1 MDEERKLRGTSDDA
15 PVLSET
21 DSTSEAHEES
31 YTPARY
37 TFVAENEDPTVRDKY
52 GMVYDGMNQLSADI
66 RRDVDIFSSV
76 EDMIRRG
83 SGEISLKRQM
93 MRKTL
98 DATWIKVIEDCI
110 IPLDNVIR
118 KPRRFIEENE
128 AVLPIELSRN
138 ITSRSM
144 RHLAQH
150 TDYISKIEG
159 DTITPSKILNVF
171 RDETVQT
178 YENRFVNT
186 LINRLYIFVSRRYD
200 AIRENGRAS
209 ATSVLSYETKFETA
223 SVKGKIQLNMEISAS
238 SEVEGARTNSHEE
251 AELWDRLEHL
261 KQVVSAYATSP
272 FVQMMGKSYVRPPI
286 MHTNAIN
293 KNRDLRQCVALWE
306 FIESYEGAGYELSV
320 KDTAEKMDDRYLD
333 EMLSSLAVQYCVFRY
348 NMSADL
354 SDEMILSESED
365 GEPFTPKFL
374 DSLEEY
380 ESDDFN
386 VHDTSYKK
394 YMAVNGL
401 NPKRKLTVGEW
412 RIRRAIDVA
421 LKADRIL
428 ELKRIADEAERRK
441 REEEEEARLRMEQE
455 ETARLERE
463 AEEARERQQ
472 KEAEA
477 EAIEEMQNK
486 SEEEESLRRVAE
498 EAAESVESEAE
509 REKAIEESE
518 EERYAKR
525 LEEEKKRAEEVDRRR
540 EEAERGLTETET
552 PILSASEI
560 VERKNEDEEQE
571 RIEEQRDRR
580 EAIEREK
587 REAEEA
593 AARETFLSEEAKK
606 RGESEETDL
615 AESELTEKELE
626 EMAALREREAEDARR
641 REEEARLERERAE
654 EERLAREEAERLE
667 RENELDEAA
676 RFIREEEEEALR
688 RELEAAER
696 EAQEESER
704 RRREYE
710 EARRQA
716 EEERKALASDAASD
730 DEKEIERLRREQETE
745 TKEEAERRRDV
756 YLDAL
761 RRAEESE
768 KAEEKPEEPV
778 EEPAEE
784 PAEEPVEEPVEKP
797 AEEPTEEPVEEPA
810 EEPAKEPVEQPA
822 EEPVEKPVE
831 EPAEEP
837 VEEPAIK
844 PTESSTE
851 VLETLALRQLVKKP
865 TAKVGVKRGPKTA
878 TNTRKKT
885 RMKPGAK
892 KTGQKKVK
900 PGETNVSPR
909 KKNRKK

>member
-1 MDEERKLRGTSDDA
+1 MDEERKVRGTSDDA
-15 PVLSET
+15 PVVSDI
-21 DSTSEAHEES
+21 DSISEAHEDS
-31 YTPARY
+31 YVAPRY
-37 TFVAENEDPTVRDKY
+37 TFVAEKEDPTTRDKY
-52 GMVYDGMNQLSADI
+52 GLVYDGMNQLSADI
-66 RRDVDIFSSV
+66 RRDVDVFAAV

-83 SGEISLKRQM
+83 SGEIALKRQM

-209 ATSVLSYETKFETA
+209 ATSVLSYESKFETA
-223 SVKGKIQLNMEISAS
+223 SVRGKISLNMEISAS
-238 SEVEGARTNSHEE
+238 SEVEGARKETHEE
-251 AELWDRLEHL
+251 AELWERLEHL

-272 FVQMMGKSYVRPPI
+272 FVQMMGKNYVRPPI

-320 KDTAEKMDDRYLD
+320 KDTAEKMDDAYLD
-333 EMLSSLAVQYCVFRY
+333 EMLSALAVQYCVFRY
-348 NMSADL
+348 NMSAEIT
-354 SDEMILSESED
+354 DEMILSETED
-365 GEPFTPKFL
+365 GEPFVPKFL
-374 DSLEEY
+374 DNLEEY

-394 YMAVNGL
+394 YMAINQL

-428 ELKRIADEAERRK
+428 ELKRISDEIERR
-441 REEEEEARLRMEQE
+441 RLEEEEAARAKMEKE
-455 ETARLERE
+455 EAARLERE

-472 KEAEA
+472 REAESEAIEAMNAKSDAEEALRKTAEAEA
-477 EAIEEMQNK
+477 E
-486 SEEEESLRRVAE
+486 SAE
-498 EAAESVESEAE
+498 REAE
-509 REKAIEESE
+509 RDREIEETE
-518 EERYAKR
+518 EERYAR
-525 LEEEKKRAEEVDRRR
+525 QLEEERLRAEEVDRRR
-540 EEAERGLTETET
+540 MEAESGVTEGTPTE
-552 PILSASEI
+552 LSAGEI
-560 VERKNEDEEQE
+560 AAMRDEDAEQE
-571 RIEEQRDRR
+571 KIEEMRDRQ

-593 AARETFLSEEAKK
+593 AARENYLAEEAK
-606 RGESEETDL
+606 REGLREETDL
-615 AESELTEKELE
+615 ADRELTEQELE
-626 EMAALREREAEDARR
+626 EAAALREKEA
-641 REEEARLERERAE
+641 EEARLHEEEERLAREREE
-654 EERLAREEAERLE
+654 EERLAREEAERLA
-667 RENELDEAA
+667 REMEEDEAE
-676 RFIREEEEEALR
+676 RYIREEEEEAQR
-688 RELEAAER
+688 RERERAEL
-696 EAQEESER
+696 EAQEEAEA
-704 RRREYE
+704 RRREEE
-710 EARRQA
+710 EA
-716 EEERKALASDAASD
+716 
-730 DEKEIERLRREQETE
+730 LR
-745 TKEEAERRRDV
+745 KEEAELVAAATEEVDEEES
-756 YLDAL
+756 APPAEPEETQEET
-761 RRAEESE
+761 AEETVE
-768 KAEEKPEEPV
+768 ETAEETAEETVEETAEQPEEPV
-778 EEPAEE
+778 VEAVEETTEETTEETVAEPAEE
-784 PAEEPVEEPVEKP
+784 AEEAVEETVEETP
-797 AEEPTEEPVEEPA
+797 EPEEEPA
-810 EEPAKEPVEQPA
+810 GSDIPEPALQN
-822 EEPVEKPVE
+822 
-831 EPAEEP
+831 
-837 VEEPAIK
+837 
-844 PTESSTE
+844 
-851 VLETLALRQLVKKP
+851 KKP
-865 TAKVGVKRGPKTA
+865 TVKPGRKTGA
-878 TNTRKKT
+878 NPNTRKKT
-885 RMKPGAK
+885 RMRPGAK

-900 PGETNVSPR
+900 PGEQRVSPR

>member
-1 MDEERKLRGTSDDA
+1 MDEERKVRGTSNDA
-15 PVLSET
+15 PVISEI
-21 DSTSEAHEES
+21 DSISEAHEES
-31 YTPARY
+31 YVAPRY
-37 TFVAENEDPTVRDKY
+37 TFVAEKEDPTTRDKY
-52 GMVYDGMNQLSADI
+52 GLVYDGMNQLSADI
-66 RRDVDIFSSV
+66 RRDVDVFAAV

-83 SGEISLKRQM
+83 SGEIALKRQM

-209 ATSVLSYETKFETA
+209 ATSVLSYESKFETA
-223 SVKGKIQLNMEISAS
+223 SVRGKISLNMEISAS
-238 SEVEGARTNSHEE
+238 SEVEGARKETHEE
-251 AELWDRLEHL
+251 AELWERLEHL

-272 FVQMMGKSYVRPPI
+272 FVQMMGKNYVRPPI

-320 KDTAEKMDDRYLD
+320 KDTAEKMDDAYLD
-333 EMLSSLAVQYCVFRY
+333 EMLSALAVQYCVFRY
-348 NMSADL
+348 NMSAEIT
-354 SDEMILSESED
+354 DEMILSETED
-365 GEPFTPKFL
+365 GEPFVPKFL
-374 DSLEEY
+374 DNLEEY

-394 YMAVNGL
+394 YMAINQL

-428 ELKRIADEAERRK
+428 ELKRISDEIERR
-441 REEEEEARLRMEQE
+441 RLEEEEAARAKMEKE
-455 ETARLERE
+455 EAARLERE

-472 KEAEA
+472 REAES
-477 EAIEEMQNK
+477 EAIEEMNAK
-486 SEEEESLRRVAE
+486 SDAE
-498 EAAESVESEAE
+498 EALRKTAEAEAESAEREAE
-509 REKAIEESE
+509 RDREIEETE
-518 EERYAKR
+518 EERYARK
-525 LEEEKKRAEEVDRRR
+525 LEEERRRAEEVDRRR
-540 EEAERGLTETET
+540 MEAESGVTEGTPTE
-552 PILSASEI
+552 LSAGEI
-560 VERKNEDEEQE
+560 AAMRDEDAEQE
-571 RIEEQRDRR
+571 KIEEMRDRQ

-593 AARETFLSEEAKK
+593 AARENYLAEEAK
-606 RGESEETDL
+606 REGLREETDL
-615 AESELTEKELE
+615 ADRELTEQELE
-626 EMAALREREAEDARR
+626 EAAALREKEA
-641 REEEARLERERAE
+641 EEARLHEEEERLAREREE
-654 EERLAREEAERLE
+654 EERLAREEAERLA
-667 RENELDEAA
+667 REMEEDEAE
-676 RFIREEEEEALR
+676 RYIREEEEEARR
-688 RELEAAER
+688 RERERAEL
-696 EAQEESER
+696 EAQEEAEA
-704 RRREYE
+704 RRREEE
-710 EARRQA
+710 EA
-716 EEERKALASDAASD
+716 
-730 DEKEIERLRREQETE
+730 LR
-745 TKEEAERRRDV
+745 KEEAELVAAATEEADEEES
-756 YLDAL
+756 APPAEPEETPEET
-761 RRAEESE
+761 AEETVE
-768 KAEEKPEEPV
+768 EAAEQPEEPV
-778 EEPAEE
+778 VEAVEETTEETTEETVAEPAEE
-784 PAEEPVEEPVEKP
+784 AEEAVEET
-797 AEEPTEEPVEEPA
+797 TEEAPEPEEEPA
-810 EEPAKEPVEQPA
+810 RSDIPEPALQN
-822 EEPVEKPVE
+822 
-831 EPAEEP
+831 
-837 VEEPAIK
+837 
-844 PTESSTE
+844 
-851 VLETLALRQLVKKP
+851 KKP
-865 TAKVGVKRGPKTA
+865 TVKPGRKTGA
-878 TNTRKKT
+878 NPNTRKKT
-885 RMKPGAK
+885 RMRPGAK

-900 PGETNVSPR
+900 PGEQRVSPR

>member
-15 PVLSET
+15 PVLSDA
-21 DSTSEAHEES
+21 DSISEAHEES
-31 YTPARY
+31 YVPPRY
-37 TFVAENEDPTVRDKY
+37 TFTAETEDPSVRDKY
-52 GMVYDGMNQLSADI
+52 GMVYDGINQLSADI

-159 DTITPSKILNVF
+159 DTVTPSKILNVF

-209 ATSVLSYETKFETA
+209 ATSVLSYETNFETS

-251 AELWDRLEHL
+251 AELWERLEHL

-354 SDEMILSESED
+354 SDEMILSETED
-365 GEPFTPKFL
+365 GEPFVPKFL
-374 DSLEEY
+374 DTLEEY

-386 VHDTSYKK
+386 VHDTSYRK
-394 YMAVNGL
+394 YMSVNGL

-428 ELKRIADEAERRK
+428 ELKRIADEAERKR
-441 REEEEEARLRMEQE
+441 REEEEEARLKMEQE
-455 ETARLERE
+455 EAARLERE
-463 AEEARERQQ
+463 AEEARERAQ

-477 EAIEEMQNK
+477 EAIEEMQSR
-486 SEEEESLRRVAE
+486 SEEEEALRRAAE
-498 EAAESVESEAE
+498 EAAENAETEAE
-509 REKAIEESE
+509 REKAIEETE
-518 EERYAKR
+518 EERYAR
-525 LEEEKKRAEEVDRRR
+525 QLEEEKKRAEEVDRRR
-540 EEAERGLTETET
+540 EEAESGLTESVPTV
-552 PILSASEI
+552 LSASEI
-560 VERKNEDEEQE
+560 VERRNEDEEQE
-571 RIEEQRDRR
+571 RREELRDAR
-580 EAIEREK
+580 EAMEREK

-593 AARETFLSEEAKK
+593 AAREAYLAEQA
-606 RGESEETDL
+606 RGEGFAEETDL
-615 AESELTEKELE
+615 AESELTEAELE
-626 EMAALREREAEDARR
+626 EEALRREREAEEARL
-641 REEEARLERERAE
+641 REEEERLRLEKE
-654 EERLAREEAERLE
+654 EEDRLAREEAERLA
-667 RENELDEAA
+667 RENEEDEAA
-676 RFIREEEEEALR
+676 RYIREEEEEALR
-688 RELEAAER
+688 LKQEEEEREAELEAA
-696 EAQEESER
+696 
-704 RRREYE
+704 
-710 EARRQA
+710 
-716 EEERKALASDAASD
+716 
-730 DEKEIERLRREQETE
+730 RLRREAEEEIRKEQTEREQLAASENAPEEPLDEPPAETVAE
-745 TKEEAERRRDV
+745 TVEEPTEETVEEA
-756 YLDAL
+756 
-761 RRAEESE
+761 AEETVEEPVAEASE
-768 KAEEKPEEPV
+768 EPTEEPIEETTEETTEETVEEAAEEIAEPEAEAPVAEPEEEPEEALAEAEEKPV
-778 EEPAEE
+778 SEEPAEE
-784 PAEEPVEEPVEKP
+784 PPAPAAPAQVGAQKP
-797 AEEPTEEPVEEPA
+797 AQTPAPVRTARET
-810 EEPAKEPVEQPA
+810 V
-822 EEPVEKPVE
+822 
-831 EPAEEP
+831 
-837 VEEPAIK
+837 
-844 PTESSTE
+844 STH
-851 VLETLALRQLVKKP
+851 
-865 TAKVGVKRGPKTA
+865 
-878 TNTRKKT
+878 NRKKSAYRNPT
-885 RMKPGAK
+885 GKKKTTMRPGAK
-892 KTGQKKVK
+892 KTGQRKAPK
-900 PGETNVSPR
+900 PGEEYVSPR

>member
-1 MDEERKLRGTSDDA
+1 MDEERKLRGTSNDA
-15 PVLSET
+15 PVLS
-21 DSTSEAHEES
+21 DSDSISEAHEES
-31 YTPARY
+31 YNPPRY
-37 TFVAENEDPTVRDKY
+37 TFVAEKEDPTTRDKY
-52 GMVYDGMNQLSADI
+52 GLVYDGMNQLSADI
-66 RRDVDIFSSV
+66 RRDVDVFSAV

-83 SGEISLKRQM
+83 SGEISMKRQM

-209 ATSVLSYETKFETA
+209 ATSVLSYESKFETA
-223 SVKGKIQLNMEISAS
+223 SVRGKISLNMEISAS
-238 SEVEGARTNSHEE
+238 SEVEGAKKDTHEE
-251 AELWDRLEHL
+251 SELWERLEHL

-272 FVQMMGKSYVRPPI
+272 FVQMMGKNYVRPPI

-320 KDTAEKMDDRYLD
+320 KDTAEKMDDAYLD
-333 EMLSSLAVQYCVFRY
+333 EMLSALAVQYCVFRY
-348 NMSADL
+348 NMSAEIT
-354 SDEMILSESED
+354 DEMILSETED
-365 GEPFTPKFL
+365 GEPFVPKFL
-374 DSLEEY
+374 DNLEEY

-394 YMAVNGL
+394 YMAINQL

-428 ELKRIADEAERRK
+428 ELKRIADELERRRK
-441 REEEEEARLRMEQE
+441 EEEELARARMEQE
-455 ETARLERE
+455 ENARLERE

-472 KEAEA
+472 REKESA
-477 EAIEEMQNK
+477 AIEEMQSK
-486 SEEEESLRRVAE
+486 SEAEESLRHVA
-498 EAAESVESEAE
+498 ESEAE
-509 REKAIEESE
+509 AAELEAERDRAIEESE
-518 EERYAKR
+518 EEKYAR
-525 LEEEKKRAEEVDRRR
+525 QLEEERLRAEEVDRRR
-540 EEAERGLTETET
+540 SEAESGLTDGTPTE
-552 PILSASEI
+552 LSAAE
-560 VERKNEDEEQE
+560 VAERRDEDAEQE
-571 RIEEQRDRR
+571 KIEEERDRR

-593 AARETFLSEEAKK
+593 AAREAYLAEQAKTEGQ
-606 RGESEETDL
+606 REETDL
-615 AESELTEKELE
+615 ADRELTEHELE
-626 EMAALREREAEDARR
+626 EDALRREREAEEARQ
-641 REEEARLERERAE
+641 REEEERLAREREE
-654 EERLAREEAERLE
+654 EDRLAREEAERLS
-667 RENELDEAA
+667 REMEEDEAA
-676 RFIREEEEEALR
+676 RYIREDEEEAQR
-688 RELEAAER
+688 REREQAER
-696 EAQEESER
+696 EAELRRRDEEESRFTDE
-704 RRREYE
+704 ESPSPEPEPEEEPETESAEEPESAAEPDKTAEETVEETVEETAEETVE
-710 EARRQA
+710 EATEEVAEEAAEEQA
-716 EEERKALASDAASD
+716 EEAVETV
-730 DEKEIERLRREQETE
+730 EEPVEETVEEIPAPEPEPQ
-745 TKEEAERRRDV
+745 
-756 YLDAL
+756 
-761 RRAEESE
+761 AEEV
-768 KAEEKPEEPV
+768 V

-784 PAEEPVEEPVEKP
+784 VGPVPGQSKKSAVKP
-797 AEEPTEEPVEEPA
+797 G
-810 EEPAKEPVEQPA
+810 
-822 EEPVEKPVE
+822 
-831 EPAEEP
+831 
-837 VEEPAIK
+837 
-844 PTESSTE
+844 
-851 VLETLALRQLVKKP
+851 R
-865 TAKVGVKRGPKTA
+865 KTGA
-878 TNTRKKT
+878 NPNMRKKT
-885 RMKPGAK
+885 RMRPGAK
-892 KTGQKKVK
+892 KTGQRKTK
-900 PGETNVSPR
+900 PGEANATSR

>member
-1 MDEERKLRGTSDDA
+1 MDEEQKLRNASDGA
-15 PVLSET
+15 PSLSEP
-21 DSTSEAHEES
+21 DSISEAREEN
-31 YTPARY
+31 YVPPRY
-37 TFVAENEDPTVRDKY
+37 TFVAETEDPTTRDKY
-52 GMVYDGMNQLSADI
+52 GMVYDGINQLSADI

-83 SGEISLKRQM
+83 SGEISMKRQM

-209 ATSVLSYETKFETA
+209 ATSVLSYESKFETA
-223 SVKGKIQLNMEISAS
+223 SVRGKISLNMEISAS
-238 SEVEGARTNSHEE
+238 SEVEGARKETHEE
-251 AELWDRLEHL
+251 AELWERLEHL

-272 FVQMMGKSYVRPPI
+272 FVQMMGKNYVRPPI

-320 KDTAEKMDDRYLD
+320 KDTAEKMDDAYLD
-333 EMLSSLAVQYCVFRY
+333 EMLSALAVQYCVFRY
-348 NMSADL
+348 NMSAEIT
-354 SDEMILSESED
+354 DEMILSETED
-365 GEPFTPKFL
+365 GEPFVPKFL
-374 DSLEEY
+374 DNLEEY

-394 YMAVNGL
+394 YMAINQL

-428 ELKRIADEAERRK
+428 ELKRISDEIERR
-441 REEEEEARLRMEQE
+441 RLEEEEAARAKMEKE
-455 ETARLERE
+455 EAARLERE

-472 KEAEA
+472 REAES
-477 EAIEEMQNK
+477 EAIEEMNAK
-486 SEEEESLRRVAE
+486 SDAE
-498 EAAESVESEAE
+498 EALRKTAEAEAESAEREAE
-509 REKAIEESE
+509 RDREIEETE
-518 EERYAKR
+518 EERYAR
-525 LEEEKKRAEEVDRRR
+525 QLEEERRRAEEVDRRR
-540 EEAERGLTETET
+540 MEAESGVTEGTPTE
-552 PILSASEI
+552 LSAGEI
-560 VERKNEDEEQE
+560 AAMRDEDAEQE
-571 RIEEQRDRR
+571 KIEEMRDRQ

-593 AARETFLSEEAKK
+593 AARENYLAEEAK
-606 RGESEETDL
+606 REGLREETDL
-615 AESELTEKELE
+615 ADRELTEQELE
-626 EMAALREREAEDARR
+626 EAAALREKEA
-641 REEEARLERERAE
+641 EEARLYEEEERLAREREE
-654 EERLAREEAERLE
+654 EERLAREEAERLA
-667 RENELDEAA
+667 REMEEDEAE
-676 RFIREEEEEALR
+676 RYIREEEEEARR
-688 RELEAAER
+688 RERERAEL
-696 EAQEESER
+696 EAQEEAEA
-704 RRREYE
+704 RRREEE
-710 EARRQA
+710 EA
-716 EEERKALASDAASD
+716 
-730 DEKEIERLRREQETE
+730 LR
-745 TKEEAERRRDV
+745 KEEAELVAATTEEADEEES
-756 YLDAL
+756 APPAEPEETPEET
-761 RRAEESE
+761 AEETVE
-768 KAEEKPEEPV
+768 ETVEETAEETAEETVEEAAEQPEEPV
-778 EEPAEE
+778 VEAVEETTEETTEETVEETPEPEEEPAGSDLPE
-784 PAEEPVEEPVEKP
+784 PAL
-797 AEEPTEEPVEEPA
+797 
-810 EEPAKEPVEQPA
+810 QN
-822 EEPVEKPVE
+822 
-831 EPAEEP
+831 
-837 VEEPAIK
+837 
-844 PTESSTE
+844 
-851 VLETLALRQLVKKP
+851 KKP
-865 TAKVGVKRGPKTA
+865 TVKPGRKTGA
-878 TNTRKKT
+878 NPNTRKKT
-885 RMKPGAK
+885 RMRPGAK

-900 PGETNVSPR
+900 PGEQRVSPR

>member
-15 PVLSET
+15 PSVSDI
-21 DSTSEAHEES
+21 DSISEAHEES
-31 YTPARY
+31 YIPPRY
-37 TFVAENEDPTVRDKY
+37 TFVAEKEDPTTRDKY

-66 RRDVDIFSSV
+66 RRDVDVFASV

-83 SGEISLKRQM
+83 SGEISMKRQM

-223 SVKGKIQLNMEISAS
+223 SVRGKISLNMEIAAS
-238 SEVEGARTNSHEE
+238 SEVEGAKKDSHEE
-251 AELWDRLEHL
+251 SELWERLEHL

-272 FVQMMGKSYVRPPI
+272 FVQMMGKNYVRPPI

-320 KDTAEKMDDRYLD
+320 KDTAEKMDDAYLD
-333 EMLSSLAVQYCVFRY
+333 EMLSALAVQYCVFRY
-348 NMSADL
+348 NMSAEIT
-354 SDEMILSESED
+354 DEMILSETED
-365 GEPFTPKFL
+365 GEPFVPKFL
-374 DSLEEY
+374 DNLEEY

-394 YMAVNGL
+394 YMAINQL
-401 NPKRKLTVGEW
+401 NSKRKLTVGEW

-428 ELKRIADEAERRK
+428 ELKRISDELERRR
-441 REEEEEARLRMEQE
+441 REEEELARAKMEQE

-463 AEEARERQQ
+463 AEEARVRQQ

-477 EAIEEMQNK
+477 EAIEEMHAK
-486 SEEEESLRRVAE
+486 SEQEEALRETALSE
-498 EAAESVESEAE
+498 AEAAESEAA
-509 REKAIEESE
+509 REKEIEESE
-518 EERYAKR
+518 EEKYAR
-525 LEEEKKRAEEVDRRR
+525 QLEEEQRRAEEVDRRR
-540 EEAERGLTETET
+540 LEAENDRGDQTVTELT
-552 PILSASEI
+552 ASEI
-560 VERKNEDEEQE
+560 LALRDEDAEQE
-571 RIEEQRDRR
+571 KIEEERDRR

-593 AARETFLSEEAKK
+593 AAREAYLAEQAKEEGY
-606 RGESEETDL
+606 REETDL
-615 AESELTEKELE
+615 ADRELTEKELE
-626 EMAALREREAEDARR
+626 EAALLREKEEEEARQK
-641 REEEARLERERAE
+641 EEEARLQREKE
-654 EERLAREEAERLE
+654 EEDRLAREEAERLA
-667 RENELDEAA
+667 REMEEDEAA
-676 RFIREEEEEALR
+676 RFIREDEEEALR
-688 RELEAAER
+688 RQREQEERELELRRREEEESRYTDEETHAPEQEEEPETPAAPEETPTAPEPEETPVESEEQPEETVEETVEQPVDETPEPEAEEELEA
-696 EAQEESER
+696 
-704 RRREYE
+704 
-710 EARRQA
+710 
-716 EEERKALASDAASD
+716 EEEP
-730 DEKEIERLRREQETE
+730 
-745 TKEEAERRRDV
+745 EAE
-756 YLDAL
+756 A
-761 RRAEESE
+761 
-768 KAEEKPEEPV
+768 
-778 EEPAEE
+778 PAE
-784 PAEEPVEEPVEKP
+784 PDAPVAAP
-797 AEEPTEEPVEEPA
+797 
-810 EEPAKEPVEQPA
+810 QP
-822 EEPVEKPVE
+822 
-831 EPAEEP
+831 
-837 VEEPAIK
+837 
-844 PTESSTE
+844 
-851 VLETLALRQLVKKP
+851 KKP
-865 TAKVGVKRGPKTA
+865 SVKPGRKTG
-878 TNTRKKT
+878 TNPNTRKKT
-885 RMKPGAK
+885 RMRPGAK

-900 PGETNVSPR
+900 PGANASPR

>member
-1 MDEERKLRGTSDDA
+1 MDEERKVRGTSNDA
-15 PVLSET
+15 PVISEI
-21 DSTSEAHEES
+21 DSISEAHEES
-31 YTPARY
+31 YVAPRY
-37 TFVAENEDPTVRDKY
+37 TFVAEKEDPTTRDKY
-52 GMVYDGMNQLSADI
+52 GLVYDGMNQLSADI
-66 RRDVDIFSSV
+66 RRDVDVFAAV

-83 SGEISLKRQM
+83 SGEIALKRQM

-209 ATSVLSYETKFETA
+209 ATSVLSYESKFETA
-223 SVKGKIQLNMEISAS
+223 SVRGKISLNMEISAS
-238 SEVEGARTNSHEE
+238 SEVEGARKETHEE
-251 AELWDRLEHL
+251 AELWERLEHL

-272 FVQMMGKSYVRPPI
+272 FVQMMGKNYVRPPI

-320 KDTAEKMDDRYLD
+320 KDTAEKMDDAYLD
-333 EMLSSLAVQYCVFRY
+333 EMLSALAVQYCVFRY
-348 NMSADL
+348 NMSAEIT
-354 SDEMILSESED
+354 DEMILSETED
-365 GEPFTPKFL
+365 GEPFVPKFL
-374 DSLEEY
+374 DNLEEY

-394 YMAVNGL
+394 YMAINQL

-428 ELKRIADEAERRK
+428 ELKRISDEIERR
-441 REEEEEARLRMEQE
+441 RLEEEEAARAKMEKE
-455 ETARLERE
+455 EAARLERE

-472 KEAEA
+472 REAES
-477 EAIEEMQNK
+477 EAIEEMNAK
-486 SEEEESLRRVAE
+486 SDAE
-498 EAAESVESEAE
+498 EALRKTAEAEAESAEREAE
-509 REKAIEESE
+509 RDREIEETE
-518 EERYAKR
+518 EERYAR
-525 LEEEKKRAEEVDRRR
+525 QLEEERRRAEEVDRRR
-540 EEAERGLTETET
+540 MEAESGVTEGTPTE
-552 PILSASEI
+552 LSAGEI
-560 VERKNEDEEQE
+560 AAMRDEDAEQE
-571 RIEEQRDRR
+571 KIEEMRDRQ

-593 AARETFLSEEAKK
+593 AARENYLAEEAK
-606 RGESEETDL
+606 REGLREETDL
-615 AESELTEKELE
+615 ADRELTEQELE
-626 EMAALREREAEDARR
+626 EAAALREKEA
-641 REEEARLERERAE
+641 EEARLYEEEERLAREREE
-654 EERLAREEAERLE
+654 EERLAREEAERLA
-667 RENELDEAA
+667 REMEEDEAE
-676 RFIREEEEEALR
+676 RYIREEEEEARR
-688 RELEAAER
+688 RERERAEL
-696 EAQEESER
+696 EAQEEAEA
-704 RRREYE
+704 RRREEE
-710 EARRQA
+710 EA
-716 EEERKALASDAASD
+716 
-730 DEKEIERLRREQETE
+730 LR
-745 TKEEAERRRDV
+745 KEEAELVAATTEEADEEES
-756 YLDAL
+756 APPAEPEETPEET
-761 RRAEESE
+761 AEETVE
-768 KAEEKPEEPV
+768 ETVEETAEETAEETVEEAAEQPEEPV
-778 EEPAEE
+778 VEAVEETTEETTEETVEETPEPEEEPAGSDLPE
-784 PAEEPVEEPVEKP
+784 PAL
-797 AEEPTEEPVEEPA
+797 
-810 EEPAKEPVEQPA
+810 QN
-822 EEPVEKPVE
+822 
-831 EPAEEP
+831 
-837 VEEPAIK
+837 
-844 PTESSTE
+844 
-851 VLETLALRQLVKKP
+851 KKP
-865 TAKVGVKRGPKTA
+865 TVKPGRKTGA
-878 TNTRKKT
+878 NPNTRKKT
-885 RMKPGAK
+885 RMRPGAK

-900 PGETNVSPR
+900 PGEQRVSPR